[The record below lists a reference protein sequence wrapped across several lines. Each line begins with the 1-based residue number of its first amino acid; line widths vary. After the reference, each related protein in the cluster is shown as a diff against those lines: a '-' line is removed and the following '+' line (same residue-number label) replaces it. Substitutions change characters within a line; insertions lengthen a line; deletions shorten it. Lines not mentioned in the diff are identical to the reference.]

1 MLKTIYLA
9 ITVGVL
15 LVSGVWHLAAPQL
28 TESWMS
34 RERGIRIL
42 GAVLLELSIPC
53 LAWGGVYYW
62 TLFAGLTISGFLRLC
77 FPKTSLSSIRSSYPV
92 WIQGCLLVEGATLVW
107 ALRP

>member
-1 MLKTIYLA
+1 MLKTFYLA
-9 ITVGVL
+9 TVVGVL
-15 LVSGVWHLAAPQL
+15 LVSGIWHLASAEL
-28 TESWMS
+28 TDRWIS
-34 RERGIRIL
+34 RERGIRIF
-42 GAVLLELSIPC
+42 GALLLELSIPC

-77 FPKTSLSSIRSSYPV
+77 FPKASLHSIRSTYPM

>member
-9 ITVGVL
+9 GVVCVL
-15 LVSGVWHLAAPQL
+15 LVSGIWHLAAPEL
-28 TESWMS
+28 TDRWLS
-34 RERGIRIL
+34 RERGIRL
-42 GAVLLELSIPC
+42 FGALLLELSIPC

-77 FPKTSLSSIRSSYPV
+77 FPKASLHSIRTAYPM

>member
-1 MLKTIYLA
+1 MFKTIYLA
-9 ITVGVL
+9 VVVGAL
-15 LVSGVWHLAAPQL
+15 LLSGAWHFASPRL
-28 TESWMS
+28 TDRWMS

-53 LAWGGVYYW
+53 VAWGGVYYW

-77 FPKTSLSSIRSSYPV
+77 FPKTSLRTLSYSYPAWV
-92 WIQGCLLVEGATLVW
+92 QGCLIVEGATLVW

>member
-1 MLKTIYLA
+1 MFKTIYLA
-9 ITVGVL
+9 SVVGVL
-15 LVSGVWHLAAPQL
+15 LVSGVWHLAAPEL
-28 TESWMS
+28 TERWMS

-77 FPKTSLSSIRSSYPV
+77 FPKTSLSSIRHRYPV

-107 ALRP
+107 VLRP